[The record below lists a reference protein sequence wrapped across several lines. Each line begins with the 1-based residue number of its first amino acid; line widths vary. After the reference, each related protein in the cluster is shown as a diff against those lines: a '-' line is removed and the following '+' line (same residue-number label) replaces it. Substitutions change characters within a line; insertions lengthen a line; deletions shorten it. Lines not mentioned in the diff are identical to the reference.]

1 MCEPHS
7 QTAREW
13 RQQGPGVQQRGR
25 SPGDFLQGL
34 SDVYVYRKWDF
45 FSTKKLG
52 IQDICLVSNHF
63 AELLNRAL
71 SSHVLSFNRV
81 IFAPPC
87 DAPVTSVPCV
97 LALARTAGV
106 VSGGQ
111 EEAAF
116 LSWSSF

>member
-71 SSHVLSFNRV
+71 SSHVLSFN
-81 IFAPPC
+81 
-87 DAPVTSVPCV
+87 
-97 LALARTAGV
+97 
-106 VSGGQ
+106 
-111 EEAAF
+111 
-116 LSWSSF
+116 